1 MCTHYGD
8 GRPANLRELVS
19 RRGFLKAGAAAAVLG
34 TAGTVGAPTAIAA
47 PSSAPREQRSQRSQR
62 NQHRVPRDAVSIQL
76 YTMRDLM
83 DADLD
88 ATFAGLAAIG
98 YRKVE
103 QAGFHGRT
111 AREFKAALD
120 AHRLHATS
128 GHHSTY
134 PYEESRWRKMIED
147 AYLLGQRYMVEPLPA
162 FIATGLASPLVPPSL
177 AWGRYAEDLN
187 KAAEQA
193 RIFGIEVGYHNHNP
207 EFLPLPDDP
216 SRTGYDI
223 LLAETDPDLVHFELD
238 IHWAWRAG
246 QDPVELLQAHPTRF
260 RQFHVKDMDENGDI
274 TAPGTGVIDFARVF
288 QAATDLGIAEYTIEQ
303 DNAGQNAME
312 TARLGFDL
320 LSTIRW

>member
-1 MCTHYGD
+1 M
-8 GRPANLRELVS
+8 PADMRALLG

-34 TAGTVGAPTAIAA
+34 TAGTAGAPSAVAA
-47 PSSAPREQRSQRSQR
+47 PDAVPQEQRPQRDK
-62 NQHRVPRDAVSIQL
+62 HRVPPEAVSIQL
-76 YTMRDLM
+76 YTMRELM

-88 ATFAGLAAIG
+88 GTFAGLAAIG

-111 AREFKAALD
+111 AREFKRALD
-120 AHRLHATS
+120 AHGLRATS
-128 GHHSTY
+128 GHQSPY
-134 PYEESRWRKMIED
+134 PYDESRWRKMIED
-147 AYLLGQRYMVEPLPA
+147 AFILGQRYMVEPLPA
-162 FIATGLASPLVPPSL
+162 FIATGLVSPLSPPSL
-177 AWGRYAEDLN
+177 AWGQYAHDLN

-193 RIFGIEVGYHNHNP
+193 GIFGIEVGYHNHNV

-216 SRTGYDI
+216 GRTGYDI
-223 LLAETDPDLVHFELD
+223 LLAETDPGLVHFELD
-238 IHWAWRAG
+238 LYWAWRAG
-246 QDPVELLQAHPTRF
+246 QDPVELLEAHPTRF

-274 TAPGTGVIDFARVF
+274 TAPGAGVIDFARVF
-288 QAATDLGIAEYTIEQ
+288 QAAANLGITEYIVEQ

>member
-1 MCTHYGD
+1 MCTGN
-8 GRPANLRELVS
+8 GNERPADMRELVS
-19 RRGFLKAGAAAAVLG
+19 RRGFLKAGTAAAVLG
-34 TAGTVGAPTAIAA
+34 TAGIAGAPTAYAA
-47 PSSAPREQRSQRSQR
+47 SDPAPDGRQPQR
-62 NQHRVPRDAVSIQL
+62 NKHRVPPEAVSIQL
-76 YTMRDLM
+76 YTMRELM
-83 DADLD
+83 NADLD

-120 AHRLHATS
+120 AHGLRATS
-128 GHHSTY
+128 GHQSPY
-134 PYEESRWRKMIED
+134 PYDESRWRKMIED
-147 AYLLGQRYMVEPLPA
+147 AYILGQRYMVEPLPA
-162 FIATGLASPLVPPSL
+162 FVATGLVSPLVPPSL
-177 AWGRYAEDLN
+177 AWGQYAQDLN

-193 RIFGIEVGYHNHNP
+193 RIFGIEVGYHNHNA

-223 LLAETDPDLVHFELD
+223 LLAETDPGLVHFELD
-238 IHWAWRAG
+238 IYWAWRAG

-260 RQFHVKDMDENGDI
+260 RQFHVKDMDENGNI

-288 QAATDLGIAEYTIEQ
+288 QAAVDLGITEYIIEQ